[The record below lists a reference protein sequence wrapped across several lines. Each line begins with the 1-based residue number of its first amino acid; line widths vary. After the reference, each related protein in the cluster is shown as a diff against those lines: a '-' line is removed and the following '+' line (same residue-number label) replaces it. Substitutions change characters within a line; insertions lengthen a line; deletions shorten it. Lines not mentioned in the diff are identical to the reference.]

1 MLAFLDTGATLKQV
15 SETFGEQ
22 PALWLS
28 NVLEMM
34 AGGGFVM
41 WPLVVLG
48 ALLWYALGVRAATLR
63 RGSPFPLSKMVSA
76 AASNPEKDG
85 SGVIGKAVAT
95 AVRIAT
101 VRPRNLERRLDEA
114 LIPYEREIKRFESLA
129 TAIVMVAPLLGLLG
143 TVGGMIETFSALG
156 DMALFT
162 QSGGIAGGI
171 SQALLTTQMG
181 LVVAIPGL
189 LVGRILGRKAQ
200 KLEGELQQVK
210 ECLLSSGALEGAA

>member
-1 MLAFLDTGATLKQV
+1 MLAFLDKGAAVKQV

-22 PALWLS
+22 PALWLN

-34 AGGGFVM
+34 VGGGFVM

-48 ALLWYALGVRAATLR
+48 ALLWYALGVRVATLR

-189 LVGRILGRKAQ
+189 LVGRVLGRKAQ

-210 ECLLSSGALEGAA
+210 EYLLSSSALEGAA